1 METLT
6 YYLQIF
12 LAIIAGVCGLILI
25 VLGICYGEVLPIVIG
40 VLGILFPIRI
50 LTINK
55 K

>member
-1 METLT
+1 MKTLT

-12 LAIIAGVCGLILI
+12 LAVIAGVCGLTLV
-25 VLGICYGEVLPIVIG
+25 VLGVCYEEVLPIVVG

-50 LTINK
+50 LTIK

>member
-1 METLT
+1 MKTLT
-6 YYLQIF
+6 YYFQIF

-40 VLGILFPIRI
+40 ILGILFPIRI

>member
-1 METLT
+1 MEILT

-12 LAIIAGVCGLILI
+12 LAIIVGVCGLILI
-25 VLGICYGEVLPIVIG
+25 VLGVCYAEVLPIVIG

>member
-1 METLT
+1 MEILT

-12 LAIIAGVCGLILI
+12 LAVIGGVCGLILI

-40 VLGILFPIRI
+40 ILGILFPIRI

>member
-1 METLT
+1 MEILT

-25 VLGICYGEVLPIVIG
+25 VLGICYGEMLPIVIG
-40 VLGILFPIRI
+40 ILGILFPIRI

>member
-1 METLT
+1 MEILT

-25 VLGICYGEVLPIVIG
+25 VLGVCYAEVLPIVIG

>member
-1 METLT
+1 MEILT

-12 LAIIAGVCGLILI
+12 LARIAGVCGLILI
-25 VLGICYGEVLPIVIG
+25 VLGVCYAEVLPIVIE
-40 VLGILFPIRI
+40 VLGILFHIRI